1 MATLIKRTGVGQIT
15 LTVYIVLAWF
25 FLALGLT
32 LAGVFYAGSSQPAV
46 ALGVAVV
53 LPVVL
58 FLLIYRFSS
67 GFRRFARSISPTTL
81 VMLQFYRTLGI
92 FFIILTSRQQLP
104 PQFALP
110 AGLGDATI
118 GLLAPL
124 VALIWSSGSRAGRLV
139 FILWNILG
147 LADLVTAVSLGTT
160 TGPGGIIS
168 TSISTSLMTVFPL
181 SLIPTFLVPISIIL
195 HILALQN
202 LRTERAV

>member
-15 LTVYIVLAWF
+15 LAVYIVLAWF
-25 FLALGLT
+25 FLVLGLA
-32 LAGVFYAGSSQPAV
+32 LAGVFFAGSSQPPL
-46 ALGVAVV
+46 ALGAAVV

-58 FLLIYRFSS
+58 FLLVYSFSS
-67 GFRRFARSISPTTL
+67 GFRQFARSISPTTL

-92 FFIILTSRQQLP
+92 VFIILTSRQQLP
-104 PQFALP
+104 SQFALP
-110 AGLGDATI
+110 AGLGDVTI

-124 VALIWSSGSRAGRLV
+124 VALIWSAGSRAGRFV

-147 LADLVTAVSLGTT
+147 LADLVMAISLGTT

-202 LRTERAV
+202 LRTERSV